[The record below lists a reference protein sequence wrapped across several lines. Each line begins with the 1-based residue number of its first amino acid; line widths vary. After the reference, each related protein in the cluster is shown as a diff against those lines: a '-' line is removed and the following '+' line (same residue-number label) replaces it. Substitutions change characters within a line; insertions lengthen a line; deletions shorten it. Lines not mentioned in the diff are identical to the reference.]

1 MKTPPF
7 SSIKAFGVITM
18 LSLIAAC
25 VVAQMPA
32 GPTPDPA
39 WYWTTI
45 YGQSVQV
52 CGVTAPDG
60 KLRWTRDWRGD
71 ERIAP
76 SELERREKAA
86 AIDQRPPPPTPS
98 PQAPAVK
105 PAINYGVNVE
115 QLTGDGRTIRASD
128 PATLAKVKA
137 VVESARRKTPEYCEV
152 HGTDKC
158 PNGGGCK
165 PKPAEP
171 ERKPGIVE
179 RAEDEVKKLL
189 LYAIA
194 AIVVLAAVFVVL
206 QSKPRT

>member
-1 MKTPPF
+1 MRFP
-7 SSIKAFGVITM
+7 SIKAFGVITM
-18 LSLIAAC
+18 LSLIVAC

-32 GPTPDPA
+32 DPTPDPA

-60 KLRWTRDWRGD
+60 KVRWTRDWRGD

-86 AIDQRPPPPTPS
+86 AIDQRPLPPTPS
-98 PQAPAVK
+98 PQSPGPAPK
-105 PAINYGVNVE
+105 PAINYGVSVD
-115 QLTGDGRTIRASD
+115 QMVGDGRMIRASD
-128 PATLAKVKA
+128 PETLRKVKA

-171 ERKPGIVE
+171 ERKPGVIE
-179 RAEDEVKKLL
+179 RAEDEAKRLL
-189 LYAIA
+189 TYAVA
-194 AIVVLAAVFVVL
+194 AIIFLAAVFVVL